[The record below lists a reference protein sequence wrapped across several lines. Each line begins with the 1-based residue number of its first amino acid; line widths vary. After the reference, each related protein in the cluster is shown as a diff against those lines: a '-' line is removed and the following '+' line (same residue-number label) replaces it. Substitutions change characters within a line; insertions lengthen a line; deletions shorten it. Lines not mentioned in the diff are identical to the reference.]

1 MVFSMLSKVRTAP
14 QPAAWILGVV
24 GAAALALPGAALA
37 KNCGD
42 DVAGTRVACSCGD
55 NVVSDT
61 VLWATDPVVSE
72 PCSGDGLVVMAP
84 SGSDGLT
91 LNLGGQSL
99 LGNGRGAGIRVARGG
114 RLGSI
119 LVGGDADD
127 SRAEIARF
135 GTGIRASGR
144 NALREVSGIDIHDN
158 ARDGLYLRTS
168 GVRVADV
175 VTERNGRSGAAVSG
189 HGNAVEGVVADGN
202 LRDGLQVRGTGAT
215 VDADTS
221 GNRRNGTVVGGRGNR
236 VRSLR
241 SSDNGATG
249 VLATGAGHDVAG
261 VEAIGNGAGDVV
273 AHEGAVR

>member
-1 MVFSMLSKVRTAP
+1 MVFSKLSNGWTMPRL
-14 QPAAWILGVV
+14 AAWSLGVL
-24 GAAALALPGAALA
+24 GAAALAVPVRALA
-37 KNCGD
+37 KSCGD
-42 DVAGTRVACSCGD
+42 DVVGARVACSCGD

-72 PCSGDGLVVMAP
+72 PCTGDGLVVMVP
-84 SGSDGLT
+84 SDADGLT

-114 RLGSI
+114 RLGSV
-119 LVGGDADD
+119 LVGGDAGD

-144 NALREVSGIDIHDN
+144 NVLREVSGIDVHDN
-158 ARDGLYLRTS
+158 KSDGLYLRTS
-168 GVRVADV
+168 GVTVFDV

-189 HGNAVEGVVADGN
+189 HGNSVADLVADGN
-202 LRDGLQVRGTGAT
+202 LRDGLQVRGSGAT

-236 VRSLR
+236 VQSLR

-249 VLATGAGHDVAG
+249 VVTTGSAHEVAG
-261 VEAIGNGAGDVV
+261 VDASGNGAGDMV
-273 AHEGAVR
+273 AREGAVR